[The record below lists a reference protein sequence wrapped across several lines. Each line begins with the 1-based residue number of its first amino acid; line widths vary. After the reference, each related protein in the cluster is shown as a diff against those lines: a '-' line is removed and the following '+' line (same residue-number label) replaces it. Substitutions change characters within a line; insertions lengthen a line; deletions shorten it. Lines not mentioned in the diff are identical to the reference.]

1 MSSLKH
7 LNHSI
12 KLTRMQGKYSV
23 RQCEL
28 TLNLLLYSVK
38 KKTQKYPFRVT
49 VGVTIATIVFAR
61 YRKNIKSLYPI
72 ASLSLNYVKQYRNSK
87 INSKIQ

>member
-12 KLTRMQGKYSV
+12 KLTRMQGKDSV

-28 TLNLLLYSVK
+28 TLNLLLHSVK
-38 KKTQKYPFRVT
+38 KQTRKHPFGVT

-61 YRKNIKSLYPI
+61 YRKSIKSLYPI
-72 ASLSLNYVKQYRNSK
+72 ASLSFNYAKQHRNS
-87 INSKIQ
+87 QPQE

>member
-12 KLTRMQGKYSV
+12 KLARMQGKDSV
-23 RQCEL
+23 KQCEL
-28 TLNLLLYSVK
+28 TLNVLLYSVK
-38 KKTQKYPFRVT
+38 KQTQKYPFGVT

-61 YRKNIKSLYPI
+61 YRKNIKYLYPI
-72 ASLSLNYVKQYRNSK
+72 VSLSLNYVKQFKN
-87 INSKIQ
+87 N

>member
-12 KLTRMQGKYSV
+12 KLTRMQGKDSV

-28 TLNLLLYSVK
+28 TLNLLLHSVK
-38 KKTQKYPFRVT
+38 KQTRKHPFGAT
-49 VGVTIATIVFAR
+49 VGVTIATFVFAR
-61 YRKNIKSLYPI
+61 FRKNIRSLYPL
-72 ASLSLNYVKQYRNSK
+72 ASLSFNYAEQYRNSK
-87 INSKIQ
+87 PQE